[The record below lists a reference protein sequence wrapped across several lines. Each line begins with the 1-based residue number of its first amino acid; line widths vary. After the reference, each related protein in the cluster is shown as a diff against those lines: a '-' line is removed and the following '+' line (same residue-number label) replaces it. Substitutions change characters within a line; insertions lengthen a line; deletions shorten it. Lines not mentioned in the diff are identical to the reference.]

1 MFNPFLRIHC
11 SRVAAFG
18 LLLAAFLL
26 AGCNEAIVQADNDNL
41 PDIPDG
47 EGTPWVEFTSA
58 DDPVGEPGDVIELEI
73 QPGVAVEEEI
83 TVTYEVSG
91 DAVAGTDY
99 QIVSGGSPVVIPFT
113 FDDNNLDEA
122 VVEVEVLGTA
132 TDGRTLTVTLT
143 GASSPSFPTF
153 NVGRGDDPD
162 LDFDRTRMI
171 TIAVP

>member
-1 MFNPFLRIHC
+1 MFNPLLRIRC
-11 SRVAAFG
+11 LRAAACG

-26 AGCNEAIVQADNDNL
+26 AGCDEALVQADNDNL

-58 DDPVGEPGDVIELEI
+58 DDPAGAPGDVIELEI

-83 TVTYEVSG
+83 TVTYETSG

-113 FDDNNLDEA
+113 FDDNNLDEV
-122 VVEVEVLGTA
+122 VVEIEVLGTA
-132 TDGRTLTVTLT
+132 TDGRTLTVALVS
-143 GASSPSFPTF
+143 ASSPSFPTF
-153 NVGRGDDPD
+153 NVGRGDNPD
-162 LDFDRTRMI
+162 LDFDRTRTI
-171 TIAVP
+171 TISVP